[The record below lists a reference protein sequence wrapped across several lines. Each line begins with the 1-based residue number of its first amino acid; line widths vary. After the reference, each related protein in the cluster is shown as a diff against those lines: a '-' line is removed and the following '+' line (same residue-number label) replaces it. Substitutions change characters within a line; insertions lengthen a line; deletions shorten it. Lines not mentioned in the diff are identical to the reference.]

1 MVEGPNSAKISLGK
15 WERWYGLFNNI
26 FINFLK
32 LSNWHIY
39 FYLLLLILINIFF

>member
-15 WERWYGLFNNI
+15 WERWYGLFNYI

-32 LSNWHIY
+32 IIKLT
-39 FYLLLLILINIFF
+39 YLFLFALIILIHT